1 MLRYNQD
8 TQYKTTTGG
17 IVTLGMIIMVTV
29 SFLSM
34 ISQTLNKTAIDSSVN
49 ILRSR
54 SPPELNLVANK

>member
-17 IVTLGMIIMVTV
+17 IITLGMIIMVTV

-34 ISQTLNKTAIDSSVN
+34 ISQTLNKTAIDSNVN

-54 SPPELNLVANK
+54 SPPELKLVANK